1 MAAKSA
7 NSPLPEGQKP
17 SEAATER
24 VTAPDTDSAILQAK
38 LDKAEAE
45 KAQALEDAKA
55 MEAAFKKSQELLAK
69 AQEPVVVA
77 PPVAAAPVPQLPR
90 NMRVERA
97 GTISAQYSTRW
108 PQIRGG
114 TCEFCG
120 VLDPNVPAQYQYKLC
135 PHFRGMTARCTY
147 CPENK
152 DPDEITY
159 HANMNVATHPDNP
172 GTIIMWCNSYACSDA
187 HIKRFNKANS

>member
-1 MAAKSA
+1 MERPRK
-7 NSPLPEGQKP
+7 NPL
-17 SEAATER
+17 EASTETPNETPATER
-24 VTAPDTDSAILQAK
+24 ELAPETEVPVAVDVEKEELKAK
-38 LDKAEAE
+38 LAEAE
-45 KAQALEDAKA
+45 KDRDGALELLDKA
-55 MEAAFKKSQELLAK
+55 TQPAPIQVVLP
-69 AQEPVVVA
+69 PVVQS
-77 PPVAAAPVPQLPR
+77 PLPQLPR

-97 GTISAQYSTRW
+97 GNVSAQYSTRW

-152 DPDEITY
+152 DPDEVAY

-187 HIKRFNKANS
+187 HIKRFSRSTVA